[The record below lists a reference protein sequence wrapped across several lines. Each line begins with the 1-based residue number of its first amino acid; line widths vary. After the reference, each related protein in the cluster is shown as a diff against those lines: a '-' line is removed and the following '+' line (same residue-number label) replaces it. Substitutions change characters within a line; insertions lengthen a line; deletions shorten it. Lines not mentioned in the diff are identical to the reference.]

1 MDYIHL
7 DSNFIVSR
15 ELSLLF
21 HVHLDVHKLTLIVS
35 LTDTEASVMEGRSIS
50 IWRCAFIEEGGHP
63 DATEIETVLNE
74 TLDNIQGGAGAAKRR
89 GLSVLRAIVTD
100 QSRLVD
106 KTLEDI
112 DFRATYKSAIIAIQ
126 KKDKSEVTVLAEA
139 SFAPGDIL
147 VLQADDDS
155 PLLVRPPSNFYDA
168 KASSSSGGYN
178 PKNIF
183 NKAVT
188 GLKLSSSHGDLKEM
202 EKEASEDNRG
212 DVLDNTDETEVWA
225 DLRVLFRDAG
235 KDSSQDDGGSR
246 EFLAATEVTPKSEHI
261 GKTVAEAGLNRQAGL
276 FLVGVERPV
285 TGRKTMRVSFARPSV
300 MPGSPVSASVM
311 SVEDGSVM
319 ASITKDDMPKA
330 SIPVPPEGH
339 LKEKDIL
346 WFAGGATA
354 IADLR
359 KIPGLALVEDN
370 ELRQI
375 DEKIHDRRL
384 VQAVVSRKGPLV
396 GKTPGEV
403 GFRTRYGA
411 AVIAVHRDGTRV
423 QDHPGNIKLQGGDVL
438 LLEAG

>member
-1 MDYIHL
+1 MISEEFDIGAPK
-7 DSNFIVSR
+7 
-15 ELSLLF
+15 EA
-21 HVHLDVHKLTLIVS
+21 KLTGPAKVVVSIDTQDLDEVVIVAVNANDRPGLLLEISRGLHS
-35 LTDTEASVMEGRSIS
+35 LGLELHHTEASVMEGRSIS
-50 IWRCAFIEEGGHP
+50 IWRCAFIDDGGHP
-63 DATEIETVLNE
+63 DAIEIETVLNE

-106 KTLEDI
+106 KTLKDI

-126 KKDKSEVTVLAEA
+126 KKDKSEVTVLAET

-168 KASSSSGGYN
+168 KASSTSGGYN

-183 NKAVT
+183 NKAVS

-202 EKEASEDNRG
+202 EIEASDDNRG
-212 DVLDNTDETEVWA
+212 VVLDNAAEIEVWA
-225 DLRVLFRDAG
+225 DLRVLFPDAG
-235 KDSSQDDGGSR
+235 KDSSEDDGGSR

-261 GKTVAEAGLNRQAGL
+261 GKTISEAGLNRQAGL

-300 MPGSPVSASVM
+300 IPGTPVSASAL

-354 IADLR
+354 SKFISSLFTC
-359 KIPGLALVEDN
+359 
-370 ELRQI
+370 
-375 DEKIHDRRL
+375 
-384 VQAVVSRKGPLV
+384 S
-396 GKTPGEV
+396 
-403 GFRTRYGA
+403 F
-411 AVIAVHRDGTRV
+411 
-423 QDHPGNIKLQGGDVL
+423 
-438 LLEAG
+438 

>member
-21 HVHLDVHKLTLIVS
+21 LVHLDVHKLTLIVS

-112 DFRATYKSAIIAIQ
+112 DFRATYKSAIVAIQ

-212 DVLDNTDETEVWA
+212 DVLDNTDAT
-225 DLRVLFRDAG
+225 
-235 KDSSQDDGGSR
+235 DGGSR